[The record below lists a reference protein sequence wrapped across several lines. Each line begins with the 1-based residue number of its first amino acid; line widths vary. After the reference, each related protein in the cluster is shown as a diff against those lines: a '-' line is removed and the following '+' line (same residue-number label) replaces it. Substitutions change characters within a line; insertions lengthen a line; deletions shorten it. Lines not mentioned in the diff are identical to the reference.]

1 MITNTS
7 RGLCLV
13 LAAACLLLLPR
24 AAAHAQGAA
33 ERAITPD
40 LAEAVRAASRLAG
53 VRFASLLS
61 QLTHE
66 SALQTDA
73 KNPVSSAVGPAQF
86 LEATW
91 LELIRAHGAAF
102 GLAAEARQIVVRD
115 GRPDVDD
122 PRLKAK
128 LLHLR
133 EDPHLAVAM
142 AARYLA
148 TVKRELASLLGR
160 RPSDVD
166 TRMAYLLGAGGAAQL
181 LIAARKQP
189 RAPATDILP
198 EAARANPPL
207 FKDADGKPLNAAACV
222 VQIRQVLTAQDDW
235 SAQFEPPPPREHI
248 GDLIAAPSAAG

>member
-1 MITNTS
+1 MIINPS
-7 RGLCLV
+7 RGLL
-13 LAAACLLLLPR
+13 LILSAACLLLLPR
-24 AAAHAQGAA
+24 PAAHAQGAA

-61 QLTHE
+61 QLAHE
-66 SALQTDA
+66 SALQTGA
-73 KNPVSSAVGPAQF
+73 KNPASSAAGPAQF

-91 LELIRAHGAAF
+91 LELVRDHGAAF
-102 GLAAEARQIVVRD
+102 GLGAEARRIVVRD

-122 PRLKAK
+122 PGLKAR
-128 LLHLR
+128 LLRLR

-148 TVKRELASLLGR
+148 TVKRELATLLR
-160 RPSDVD
+160 HRPSDTD

-181 LIAARKQP
+181 LGAARTRP
-189 RAPATDILP
+189 RTPASDILP
-198 EAARANPPL
+198 DAARANPPL
-207 FKDADGKPLNAAACV
+207 FKDAEGRPLTAAACV
-222 VQIRQVLTAQDDW
+222 AQIRQLLTAQDDW

-248 GDLIAAPSAAG
+248 GDLVLPPAAAG